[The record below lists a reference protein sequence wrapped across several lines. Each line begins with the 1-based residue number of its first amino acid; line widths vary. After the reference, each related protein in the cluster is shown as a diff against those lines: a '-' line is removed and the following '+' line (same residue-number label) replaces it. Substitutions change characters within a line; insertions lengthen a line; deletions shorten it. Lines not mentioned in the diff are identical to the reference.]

1 MEQSLPLPAEM
12 ARPSWKSA
20 INWTA
25 AILIAVVF
33 LVAGIWKI
41 TDPIGAGVRLAQA
54 KVPQGL
60 SIPAAVLLGTVETF
74 TGILLLVPR
83 FRRWGS
89 ILGTLMLFV
98 FMVYIAF
105 FYNELRGQECSCFP
119 WVKRAVGP
127 AFFIG
132 DAIMMLI
139 AILAGFW
146 TRAASG
152 ARSALLVLAGIAVF
166 AGLSFGAANYM
177 NHGTRAPASVMV
189 DGKPYSLEQ
198 GKVFIYYFDPECLH
212 CLDAGRRMAKLDWG
226 ATKFVGVAV
235 VRPYLAKGFME
246 HAGLKGV
253 VSTDLDLLKKTFPYT
268 STPAGVAIEDGR
280 EVQAVPQMD
289 EPEPETTLRKLH
301 FAN

>member
-1 MEQSLPLPAEM
+1 MDQTLSPPVSVG
-12 ARPSWKSA
+12 RPSWQTA
-20 INWTA
+20 LNWTA

-41 TDPIGAGVRLAQA
+41 TDPVGAGVRLAQA
-54 KVPQGL
+54 KVPQNL
-60 SIPAAVLLGTVETF
+60 SVLAAVLLGTAETF

-89 ILGTLMLFV
+89 VLGTLLLLV
-98 FMVYIAF
+98 FMLYIAF

-132 DAIMMLI
+132 DAIMML
-139 AILAGFW
+139 LAVVAGLW
-146 TRAASG
+146 TRAAASLRG
-152 ARSALLVLAGIAVF
+152 AALILAGVALV
-166 AGLSFGAANYM
+166 AGISLGASTLM
-177 NHGTRAPASVMV
+177 QHGTRAPESVLV
-189 DGKPYSLEQ
+189 DGKPYSLQQ
-198 GKVFIYYFDPECLH
+198 GKVFVYFFDPECLH
-212 CLDAGRRMAKLDWG
+212 CLDAGRRMSKLNWG
-226 ATKFVGVAV
+226 DTRFIGVAV

-268 STPAGVAIEDGR
+268 ATPAGVAIENGR
-280 EVQAVPQMD
+280 EVQAIALMD

-301 FAN
+301 FAQ